1 MKSELDNVFKKLS
14 NIRVGTFDIII
25 LAALLL
31 SIISI
36 LTCNSR
42 IESYGSDSSYY
53 IELSDSIAQ
62 KGKYEFNYIPHTKY
76 PPGIPII
83 LFISSLIFN
92 SNSYTT
98 FIRLIGL
105 FGILGVV
112 SSFFFIR
119 YYDKKSAA
127 IITIILLSSPY
138 FFNLATRPVLSDLP
152 YLFTSFMVLICSLL
166 IDKNFINRKSGI
178 YFILSFFLVLSILI
192 RSVSVA
198 LFSGLIFWVIF
209 SLCISIE
216 RGKKRLKTFL
226 PFIILCFITLL
237 SWNLWSINNRV
248 YHYQGQYM
256 DSYFESFFLKNPHIP
271 DLGKATI
278 TDLLLRTKKN
288 LSHIFADISRI
299 IIHYGYI
306 SNIYYSPLVL
316 LPFLFTIFGLIS
328 SIRKEGGDL
337 AVWYFISY
345 LAIYSIWPF
354 NEGPRF
360 ILPIFPLA
368 AFYFYRGVK
377 TASIEYGKE
386 PGKYNMYLLS
396 FAILV
401 FVLSFIDIYLNY
413 PDRGKQS
420 LISCFFWAT
429 CICFFLFK
437 HQWNLDN
444 LLKISNKISPISLEK
459 KNLWILLAG
468 IIVIF
473 GYIQQY
479 SIAYKN
485 INPDPT
491 TFNHYKS
498 VEASKWIKK
507 NLNSNE
513 IIMAGQYAI
522 IHRITKNKTIP
533 FPVTE
538 NTEEII
544 DIIKEKNVDYLVV
557 LDPTKY
563 PYFLPQE
570 KERLDK
576 IIDKNAKLISFTHRE
591 KGFSIFRII
600 NSKVKK
606 KG

>member
-1 MKSELDNVFKKLS
+1 MKSDLDNLFKKLS
-14 NIRVGTFDIII
+14 NIRVETFDIIV
-25 LAALLL
+25 LAAILL

-53 IELSDSIAQ
+53 IELSNSITQ

-76 PPGIPII
+76 PPGTPII

-112 SSFFFIR
+112 SSYFFIR

-138 FFNLATRPVLSDLP
+138 FFSLATRPVLSDLP
-152 YLFTSFMVLICSLL
+152 YFFTSFMVLICFLL
-166 IDKNFINRKSGI
+166 IDKNFIYRKSGI

-209 SLCISIE
+209 GLCISNE
-216 RGKKRLKTFL
+216 RGKKRLKIFL
-226 PFIILCFITLL
+226 PFIILCLITLL
-237 SWNLWSINNRV
+237 SWNLWSVNNRV
-248 YHYQGQYM
+248 YNYQNQYM
-256 DSYFESFFLKNPHIP
+256 DSYFAQFLLKNPYMP

-288 LSHIFADISRI
+288 SALIFADISRI

-328 SIRKEGGDL
+328 SLRKEGGDF

-368 AFYFYRGVK
+368 AFYIYTGVK
-377 TASIEYGKE
+377 TATVVYRKE
-386 PGKYNMYLLS
+386 PGKYNKYLLS
-396 FAILV
+396 FASLV
-401 FVLSFIDIYLNY
+401 FVLSFIDICLNY
-413 PDRGKQS
+413 HDRGKQGF
-420 LISCFFWAT
+420 ISCFFWAT

-437 HQWNLDN
+437 HQRNSDN
-444 LLKISNKISPISLEK
+444 LLKISNKISPISLGR
-459 KNLWILLAG
+459 KNLWILLIV

-479 SIAYKN
+479 SIAYNN

-498 VEASKWIKK
+498 VEAAKWIKK
-507 NLNSNE
+507 NLTSNE

-533 FPVTE
+533 FPATE

-544 DIIKEKNVDYLVV
+544 DTIKENNVNYLIV
-557 LDPTKY
+557 LDPSKY
-563 PYFLPQE
+563 PYFLPIE
-570 KERLDK
+570 TERLDK
-576 IIDKNAKLISFTHRE
+576 IIDKNANLISFTHRE

-600 NSKVKK
+600 DSKVKK